1 MLSHTFLLGK
11 ISKHTHL
18 NFIDN
23 GNQQIKIA
31 GFGDS
36 FAVLFKSLLMLGVNE
51 KIDTIRKRIVYFSI
65 FFGGMMLFWLWEAML
80 ISYFSFPIKSLP
92 FNSLKEFVSKSDKK
106 VVTHN
111 EYNKVSCKIKI
122 LKGESYVK
130 CISLLINF

>member
-1 MLSHTFLLGK
+1 M
-11 ISKHTHL
+11 
-18 NFIDN
+18 NFIDK
-23 GNQQIKIA
+23 GNQPIKTPGI
-31 GFGDS
+31 GDS

-92 FNSLKEFVSKSDKK
+92 FNSLEEFVSKSDKK
-106 VVTHN
+106 VITHN
-111 EYNKVSCKIKI
+111 EHNKVPCKIKI
-122 LKGESYVK
+122 LKGKSYVK